1 MDYPVEF
8 CLSLG
13 PANVNSNGTDSLHW
27 YRYNVWVSGTGLC
40 TAYGLVFCVGL
51 LGDDNNISTT

>member
-8 CLSLG
+8 CLSLV

-27 YRYNVWVSGTGLC
+27 YCYNVWVSGTGLC

-51 LGDDNNISTT
+51 LGDDNKISTT